1 MSARVW
7 IADASVACKWH
18 FAEEDSP
25 LAKSLLLRG
34 DEILA
39 PDSLLSEFANAM
51 SRKIREGNFSP
62 EGAGEAIES
71 VGEQITHFVPARG
84 LLLPALDISVE
95 LRHPIYDCL
104 YLALADYEGAVLV
117 TDDRVFLRKT
127 AESRWRENVLSMSDF
142 AKRREE

>member
-1 MSARVW
+1 MRRIHS
-7 IADASVACKWH
+7 
-18 FAEEDSP
+18 FPNSP
-25 LAKSLLLRG
+25 TPLPAG
-34 DEILA
+34 
-39 PDSLLSEFANAM
+39 
-51 SRKIREGNFSP
+51 RKIREGEVSR
-62 EGAGEAIES
+62 EHAERAVRAIP
-71 VGEQITHFVPARG
+71 EQITRFVPARG

-127 AESRWRENVLSMSDF
+127 ADSRWRENVLSMSDF

>member
-1 MSARVW
+1 MSAQVW
-7 IADASVACKWH
+7 VADASVVCKWH
-18 FAEEDSP
+18 FEEDDSP

-39 PDSLLSEFANAM
+39 PDSLLSEFGNAI
-51 SRKIREGNFSP
+51 SRKIREENLSP
-62 EGAGEAIES
+62 EASREMVEL
-71 VGEQITHFVPARG
+71 VGEQITRLVPARE
-84 LLLPALDISVE
+84 LLLSALDISVE

-104 YLALADYEGAVLV
+104 YLALADREGEVLV
-117 TDDRVFLRKT
+117 TDDRAFLRKT

>member
-1 MSARVW
+1 MSAWTWV
-7 IADASVACKWH
+7 ADASVVCKWH
-18 FAEEDSP
+18 FEEEDSP
-25 LAKSLLLRG
+25 LAKTLLLRK
-34 DEILA
+34 DKILA

-62 EGAGEAIES
+62 EGFVEAIES
-71 VGEQITHFVPARG
+71 IGEQITRFVPARE

-104 YLALADYEGAVLV
+104 YLALADHEGAVLV
-117 TDDRVFLRKT
+117 TDDRAFLRKT

-142 AKRREE
+142 AQRREE

>member
-1 MSARVW
+1 MSAWTWV
-7 IADASVACKWH
+7 ADASVVCKWH
-18 FAEEDSP
+18 FEEEDSP

-62 EGAGEAIES
+62 EGFGEAVES
-71 VGEQITHFVPARG
+71 IGEQITHFAPARG
-84 LLLPALDISVE
+84 LLLPALEMSVE

-104 YLALADYEGAVLV
+104 YLALALREGEMLV
-117 TDDRVFLRKT
+117 TDDRAFLRKT
-127 AESRWRENVLSMSDF
+127 ADSRWRENVLSMSDF

>member
-1 MSARVW
+1 MSAWTWV
-7 IADASVACKWH
+7 ADASVVCKWH
-18 FAEEDSP
+18 FEEEGTP

-39 PDSLLSEFANAM
+39 PDSLLSEFGNAI
-51 SRKIREGNFSP
+51 SRKIREEDLSP
-62 EGAGEAIES
+62 EAAGEMIELA
-71 VGEQITHFVPARG
+71 GRQITRLVPARG

-117 TDDRVFLRKT
+117 TDDRAFLRKT
-127 AESRWRENVLSMSDF
+127 ADSRWRENVLSMSDF

>member
-1 MSARVW
+1 MSAWTWV
-7 IADASVACKWH
+7 ADASVVCKWH
-18 FAEEDSP
+18 FEEEDTP

-39 PDSLLSEFANAM
+39 PDSLLSEFGNAI
-51 SRKIREGNFSP
+51 SRKIREEDLSP
-62 EGAGEAIES
+62 EAAGEMIELA
-71 VGEQITHFVPARG
+71 GRQITRLVPARG

-117 TDDRVFLRKT
+117 TDDRAFLRKT
-127 AESRWRENVLSMSDF
+127 ADSRWRENVLSMSDF
-142 AKRREE
+142 AQRREE

>member
-7 IADASVACKWH
+7 VADASVVCKWH
-18 FAEEDSP
+18 FEEDDSP

-39 PDSLLSEFANAM
+39 PDSLLSEFGNAM
-51 SRKIREGNFSP
+51 SRKIREGSFSP
-62 EGAGEAIES
+62 KLSEEAAEMI
-71 VGEQITHFVPARG
+71 GKQITRFVPARE
-84 LLLPALDISVE
+84 LLLPALEMSVE

-104 YLALADYEGAVLV
+104 YLALALREGEMLV
-117 TDDRVFLRKT
+117 TDDRAFLRKT
-127 AESRWRENVLSMSDF
+127 ADSRWRENVLSMSDF